1 MSIAQKPDARFTYRD
16 YLTWPD
22 EERWE
27 IIEGIPYAMTP
38 APSSDH
44 QRIVLELSTQVTLW
58 LRGQKCEAFVSPI
71 DVILANPEDADENIT
86 TIVQPDLIVV
96 CDRKKIVKRGI
107 RGAPDFVL
115 EVLSPSTAS
124 HDQITKAALYEKHGV
139 KEFWVVDPAERLV
152 TIRTRA
158 EAGQF
163 AAVRFV
169 KAEGKVPVSLFEGF
183 EFDFDIAF
191 ARLLPEEE

>member
-1 MSIAQKPDARFTYRD
+1 MSIAQKPEARYTYRD

-22 EERWE
+22 DERWE
-27 IIEGIPYAMTP
+27 LIEGVPHAMTP
-38 APSSDH
+38 APTSDH
-44 QRIVLELSTQVTLW
+44 QGVVTELSAQLTLW
-58 LRGQKCEAFVSPI
+58 LRGQKCKAFVSPI
-71 DVILANPEDADENIT
+71 DVILANPEETDEDIT

-96 CDRKKIVKRGI
+96 CDAKKIVKRGI

-139 KEFWVVDPAERLV
+139 KEFWVVDLEERLV
-152 TIRTRA
+152 TVRTRT

-163 AAVRFV
+163 AAVRFI

-191 ARLLPEEE
+191 ARISEP